1 MLSCDW
7 SFGLVLWQMPRSDE
21 AREQGLT
28 APIDVDRE
36 AAAVRAT
43 MGRWFWHTWIC
54 IELTER
60 GEADGCHSGCG
71 DTMKHS
77 LQEV

>member
-7 SFGLVLWQMPRSDE
+7 SFGLVLWQTPRSDE

-36 AAAVRAT
+36 AAAVRAP
-43 MGRWFWHTWIC
+43 MGRW
-54 IELTER
+54 
-60 GEADGCHSGCG
+60 
-71 DTMKHS
+71 
-77 LQEV
+77 